1 MINSTGEDT
10 NAVSSPAAGRTV
22 HQGTTA
28 ALATEAAETED
39 RRGIADGVQSG
50 DIATVGIG
58 TVGTG
63 GDGGSGGV
71 QVGYV
76 SAAATPWPI
85 DMLQAASSSQ
95 TDDARLDP
103 EESHAPSC

>member
-1 MINSTGEDT
+1 M
-10 NAVSSPAAGRTV
+10 
-22 HQGTTA
+22 
-28 ALATEAAETED
+28 EAAETEED

-58 TVGTG
+58 SGG
-63 GDGGSGGV
+63 GDGGGSSGSGGV
-71 QVGYV
+71 KVGYV

-85 DMLQAASSSQ
+85 DSMLQAATSSSQ

>member
-1 MINSTGEDT
+1 MVDGQT
-10 NAVSSPAAGRTV
+10 
-22 HQGTTA
+22 
-28 ALATEAAETED
+28 LAMEAAETED

-58 TVGTG
+58 SG
-63 GDGGSGGV
+63 GDGGGSDGGSGGV
-71 QVGYV
+71 KVGYV

-85 DMLQAASSSQ
+85 DSMLQAATSSSQ

>member
-1 MINSTGEDT
+1 MVDGQT
-10 NAVSSPAAGRTV
+10 
-22 HQGTTA
+22 
-28 ALATEAAETED
+28 LAMEAAETEED

-58 TVGTG
+58 SG
-63 GDGGSGGV
+63 GDGGGSDGGSGGV
-71 QVGYV
+71 KVGYV

-85 DMLQAASSSQ
+85 DMLQAATSSSQ

>member
-1 MINSTGEDT
+1 MVDGQT
-10 NAVSSPAAGRTV
+10 
-22 HQGTTA
+22 
-28 ALATEAAETED
+28 LAMEAAETEED

-58 TVGTG
+58 SG
-63 GDGGSGGV
+63 GGDGGGSDGGSGGV
-71 QVGYV
+71 KVGYV

-85 DMLQAASSSQ
+85 DMLQAATSSSQ